1 VADVVMA
8 GEDQNE
14 DESDKYEINSGVDFP
29 GQCLEPLLNS
39 ALRISAL
46 TLNNNSTM
54 TVEFRPE

>member
-1 VADVVMA
+1 MA
-8 GEDQNE
+8 REDQND

-39 ALRISAL
+39 ALRINAL